1 MGKFKSFDDFQ
12 RTIHKGLDRQE
23 NHKETN
29 FISNVNNDSTEL
41 PLELSNKNIKKK
53 RRKIRIKKKWK
64 TRFMMGCTV
73 FFIILLSFLFLPLPF
88 GDIRVTGSAVVT
100 RSDII
105 FEGKIKHPV
114 NVLQINISN
123 LPIITGKKLGNL
135 LLEDIVQEESINKAL
150 QFISSLSQ
158 DGFKQ
163 FSEVNI
169 GQPNNIIAYTRDGIA
184 VHLGSGEHID
194 KQAVMAENM
203 VGDIMARG
211 LSVEYIEVNL
221 TSPFIKLKK

>member
-1 MGKFKSFDDFQ
+1 MDTQTS
-12 RTIHKGLDRQE
+12 ISGLD
-23 NHKETN
+23 
-29 FISNVNNDSTEL
+29 
-41 PLELSNKNIKKK
+41 
-53 RRKIRIKKKWK
+53 
-64 TRFMMGCTV
+64 
-73 FFIILLSFLFLPLPF
+73 
-88 GDIRVTGSAVVT
+88 
-100 RSDII
+100 
-105 FEGKIKHPV
+105 
-114 NVLQINISN
+114 

-184 VHLGSGEHID
+184 VHLGPGEHID

>member
-1 MGKFKSFDDFQ
+1 MFEKNSRVK
-12 RTIHKGLDRQE
+12 TLKIKYKTQE
-23 NHKETN
+23 
-29 FISNVNNDSTEL
+29 
-41 PLELSNKNIKKK
+41 
-53 RRKIRIKKKWK
+53 
-64 TRFMMGCTV
+64 
-73 FFIILLSFLFLPLPF
+73 
-88 GDIRVTGSAVVT
+88 
-100 RSDII
+100 SDII
-105 FEGKIKHPV
+105 QIAE
-114 NVLQINISN
+114 LQ
-123 LPIITGKKLGNL
+123 
-135 LLEDIVQEESINKAL
+135 DNKAL